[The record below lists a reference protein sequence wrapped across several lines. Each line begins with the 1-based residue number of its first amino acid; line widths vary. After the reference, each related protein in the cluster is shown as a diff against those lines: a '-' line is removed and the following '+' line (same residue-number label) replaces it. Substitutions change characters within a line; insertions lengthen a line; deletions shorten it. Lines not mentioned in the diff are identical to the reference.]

1 MAKKLLRRMLRLEDN
16 SESSEE
22 EAEEAAATLVVHEV
36 FNTQVQPP
44 HRGSVIGRRPVLRN
58 TGHGHDR
65 IFADYFADNPIYN
78 DDHFPRRSQ
87 STSTPSTIMHTAR
100 SFGSVGGNEIT
111 NTAEAKA
118 GATTLDHMQVGIG
131 PIIFRAAEK
140 VQPSKLRP
148 NEKVLETK
156 LFSYLCTHPSVSDKM
171 VLQMHSPWSQ
181 MAIQLTLILISC
193 SLYSMYSSSSS
204 SSFSASSSL
213 ALLVL
218 VISTCI
224 SLLFFNL
231 RQLLRDNNH
240 KAKAPPSMEEYVH
253 QEKSIVP
260 QDEKEL
266 LAEFLPDLVL
276 DKRDF
281 IDILS
286 EISEEDSLIEIDIA
300 RGSIK
305 CSNFGIKA

>member
-1 MAKKLLRRMLRLEDN
+1 MA
-16 SESSEE
+16 SSSFSICIIC
-22 EAEEAAATLVVHEV
+22 ATKAPALVRH
-36 FNTQVQPP
+36 FLMPP
-44 HRGSVIGRRPVLRN
+44 S
-58 TGHGHDR
+58 
-65 IFADYFADNPIYN
+65 
-78 DDHFPRRSQ
+78 
-87 STSTPSTIMHTAR
+87 
-100 SFGSVGGNEIT
+100 
-111 NTAEAKA
+111 
-118 GATTLDHMQVGIG
+118 
-131 PIIFRAAEK
+131 
-140 VQPSKLRP
+140 
-148 NEKVLETK
+148 
-156 LFSYLCTHPSVSDKM
+156 
-171 VLQMHSPWSQ
+171 SQ

-224 SLLFFNL
+224 SLLFSNL
-231 RQLLRDNNH
+231 RHLLKAATTH
-240 KAKAPPSMEEYVH
+240 KDKASPSMEEAVH
-253 QEKSIVP
+253 QDKSIVP
-260 QDEKEL
+260 QDVVPEDAPEDLMGSLSDSSECTTNDDAEDGSISDDIDDDDESLIEISLVDGHYVGAGQAEQCAYKKEL
-266 LAEFLPDLVL
+266 LAEFFPDLVL